1 MLPTLLF
8 LSKQRMSLLGF
19 QMCRVC
25 KFPMDRDVVS
35 NEVVYLVLVLL
46 SIDLFDDK
54 IEFCRS
60 NEKLD
65 SLFTKSSQNSWRDFR
80 LILGKL
86 WLTSNDIS

>member
-1 MLPTLLF
+1 
-8 LSKQRMSLLGF
+8 
-19 QMCRVC
+19 MCRVC

-35 NEVVYLVLVLL
+35 NEVVYLVLELL

-54 IEFCRS
+54 REFCRS

-65 SLFTKSSQNSWRDFR
+65 SLFTKSLQNSWRDFR

>member
-1 MLPTLLF
+1 
-8 LSKQRMSLLGF
+8 
-19 QMCRVC
+19 MCRVC

-54 IEFCRS
+54 IEFWRS